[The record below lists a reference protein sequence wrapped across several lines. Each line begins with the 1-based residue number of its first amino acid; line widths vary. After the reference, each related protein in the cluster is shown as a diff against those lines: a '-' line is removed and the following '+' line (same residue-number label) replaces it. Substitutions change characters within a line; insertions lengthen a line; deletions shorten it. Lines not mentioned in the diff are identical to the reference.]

1 MTAMA
6 VRDILERIEQYTV
19 SIINGRRETAYD
31 SAYRIFLFALSH
43 IYRFAVDIRLSMYK
57 HLLLKRINL
66 GSFVVSVG
74 NLTVGG
80 TGKTPVVELLA
91 HTLAERGRK
100 VAILSRGYRS
110 KPRTWKEKLADARA
124 KVTRQEAEDIKR
136 GLGHYSWSKR
146 AIKTVMAMRE
156 RMDPRVVSDGHNI
169 LLASH
174 EAGDEPFMLARNLLE
189 APGRIGVAVVVDKDR
204 VHGGRFA
211 ITHFGADTL
220 LLDDGFQYMPL
231 RPRINIVLVDSTNP
245 FHNHETLP
253 GGLLREPIE
262 HIKQA
267 DYVFLTKSKGSDS
280 LRHLKAFLRRH
291 NTRSPIIECNHEPC
305 HLQNLWDTEDRL
317 ALSALSGKRVAA
329 ICGIA
334 VPESFEDYLKAL
346 GGTIVYHEC
355 YVDHHRYRESEIE
368 SFCKK
373 GLEHG
378 ADMFVTTEKDAV
390 RIPKVETGGRPFMFL
405 RVEIR
410 ILKGA
415 AYFDD
420 CIRNICM
427 R

>member
-1 MTAMA
+1 MA
-6 VRDILERIEQYTV
+6 VRDVLERIEQYTV
-19 SIINGRRETAYD
+19 SIINGRQETAYD
-31 SAYRIFLFALSH
+31 RAYRVFLFALSH
-43 IYRFAVDIRLSMYK
+43 LYRYAVDIRLSMYK
-57 HLLLKRINL
+57 HSLLKRINL

-91 HTLAERGRK
+91 RTLAERGRN

-110 KPRTWKEKLADARA
+110 KPRTWKEKLADAKA
-124 KVTRQEAEDIKR
+124 KVARQEEDDISCGVGK
-136 GLGHYSWSKR
+136 YSWSKR
-146 AIKTVMAMRE
+146 FIKTIMAMRE
-156 RMDPRVVSDGHNI
+156 RMDPRVVSDGRNVR
-169 LLASH
+169 LASH
-174 EAGDEPFMLARNLLE
+174 EAGDEPYMLARNLLE
-189 APGRIGVAVVVDKDR
+189 THERKGVTVVVDKDR

-267 DYVFLTKSKGSDS
+267 DYIFLTKSKGSES
-280 LRHLKAFLRRH
+280 LRHLKGFLRRH
-291 NTRSPIIECNHEPC
+291 NMRSPIIECNHEPC
-305 HLQNLWDTEDRL
+305 HLQSLWSADRMP
-317 ALSALSGKRVAA
+317 LSSLQGRKVAA

-334 VPESFEDYLKAL
+334 VPESFENYLERL

-355 YVDHHRYRESEIE
+355 YVDHHRYKESEME
-368 SFCKK
+368 SFCRKAMEK
-373 GLEHG
+373 GAE
-378 ADMFVTTEKDAV
+378 MFVTTEKDAV
-390 RIPKVETGGRPFMFL
+390 RIPKVETGGRPFLFL
-405 RVEIR
+405 RVEIK

-415 AYFDD
+415 PYFHD

>member
-1 MTAMA
+1 MA
-6 VRDILERIEQYTV
+6 VRDILERLEQYTV
-19 SIINGRRETAYD
+19 SIINGRRETACD
-31 SAYRIFLFALSH
+31 RAYRIFLFTLSH
-43 IYRFAVDIRLSMYK
+43 LYRFAVDIRLSMYK
-57 HLLLKRINL
+57 HSILKRINL

-91 HTLAERGRK
+91 HTLAERGRR

-124 KVTRQEAEDIKR
+124 KVARLEAEDVAR
-136 GLGHYSWSKR
+136 GLGSYSWSKR
-146 AIKTVMAMRE
+146 TIKTIMAMRE
-156 RMDPRVVSDGHNI
+156 RMDPRVVSDGHKVM
-169 LLASH
+169 LPSH
-174 EAGDEPFMLARNLLE
+174 VAGDEPFMLARNLLE
-189 APGRIGVAVVVDKDR
+189 SNGHLGVAVVVDKDR
-204 VHGGRFA
+204 VHGGHFA
-211 ITHFGADTL
+211 IKHFGVDTL

-267 DYVFLTKSKGSDS
+267 DYIFLTKSKGHES
-280 LRHLKAFLRRH
+280 LRHLKAFIRKH
-291 NTRSPIIECNHEPC
+291 NMRSPIIECNHEPC
-305 HLQNLWDTEDRL
+305 HLQNLWSEERL
-317 ALSALSGKRVAA
+317 ELSALKGKKVAA

-334 VPESFEDYLKAL
+334 VPESFENYLRAL

-368 SFCKK
+368 EFCKK
-373 GLEHG
+373 AIEHG
-378 ADMFVTTEKDAV
+378 AEMFVTTEKDAV
-390 RIPKVETGGRPFMFL
+390 RIPKVDTAGLPFLFL
-405 RVEIR
+405 RVEIK

-415 AYFDD
+415 SYFQD

-427 R
+427 K